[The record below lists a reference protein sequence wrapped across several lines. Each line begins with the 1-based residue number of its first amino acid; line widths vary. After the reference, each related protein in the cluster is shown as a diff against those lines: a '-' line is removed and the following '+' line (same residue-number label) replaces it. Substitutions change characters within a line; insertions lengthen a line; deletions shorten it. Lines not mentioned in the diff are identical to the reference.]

1 MNNLERLIISLGGVK
16 VNRIKNTTTPS
27 FLYRFENKLYITVE
41 YDKRDQYKSVEL
53 GRLFL
58 MKDFFPRLIVL
69 EDFEV
74 LLKAANSIRLPVNYK
89 LKYSMISYDQMI
101 ENVVLNLKTVLDN
114 YDKLYEL
121 SKPEFD
127 VKEQRL
133 EKHLVKDVSTMSLD
147 EIAKESSQII
157 YKPKADEINYSKL
170 TNYERK
176 LKEESD
182 MLRSQHNIPKNIY
195 TQFEYNQLQKKKY
208 NFKLRIVLCCLI
220 EFIALS
226 IFIIGLINNH
236 WFVNNG
242 VIYFVFIV
250 TSLALTGLFVLT
262 GLKAKRIEYFL
273 GPALCFF
280 LPFVFMDKIVGTENN
295 LFLTLVTIIVGTLL
309 LSYCMV
315 FEVIKP
321 IKKQNKAT
329 YEYCKKFNEKNGSIA
344 FMTREYKPIC
354 FYLENGRYV
363 ALRTLEDEYY
373 AITVRGSVFYNKV
386 RTTKVPI
393 EHIEVCCSYSEA
405 IKKSIELLQKNDEV
419 FIIKE

>member
-27 FLYRFENKLYITVE
+27 FLYRFENNLYITVE

-74 LLKAANSIRLPVNYK
+74 LLKAANSLRLPVNYK

-127 VKEQRL
+127 AKEQRL
-133 EKHLVKDVSTMSLD
+133 EKHLVKDVSAMSLD

-157 YKPKADEINYSKL
+157 YKPKADEIKYSKL
-170 TNYERK
+170 THYEK
-176 LKEESD
+176 KFKEESD
-182 MLRSQHNIPKNIY
+182 GLRKQHNIPKNIY
-195 TQFEYNQLQKKKY
+195 TQFEFNQLQKKKY
-208 NFKLRIVLCCLI
+208 NFKLRVFLSCFI
-220 EFIALS
+220 EVIALS

-236 WFVNNG
+236 WFVNND
-242 VIYFVFIV
+242 VIYFGFII

-262 GLKAKRIEYFL
+262 GLKVKKIEYFL
-273 GPALCFF
+273 GPVLCYF
-280 LPFVFMDKIVGTENN
+280 LPFIFMDKIVGIENN
-295 LFLTLVTIIVGTLL
+295 LLLTLVTITVGTLL
-309 LSYCMV
+309 LSYCIV
-315 FEVIKP
+315 FEVIIP

-329 YEYCKKFNEKNGSIA
+329 YEYCKKFNEKTRSIA
-344 FMTREYKPIC
+344 FMTRDYKQLC

-363 ALRTLEDEYY
+363 ALITLEDEHY
-373 AITVRGSVFYNKV
+373 AITVRGSIFYNKV
-386 RTTKVPI
+386 RTTNVPI
-393 EHIEVCCSYSEA
+393 EHIEVFCSYSEA
-405 IKKSIELLQKNDEV
+405 INKSIELLQKNDEV

>member
-27 FLYRFENKLYITVE
+27 FLYRFENNLYITVE

-74 LLKAANSIRLPVNYK
+74 LLKAANSLRLPVNYK

-127 VKEQRL
+127 AKEQRL

-157 YKPKADEINYSKL
+157 YKPKADEIKYSKL
-170 TNYERK
+170 THYERK

-182 MLRSQHNIPKNIY
+182 MLRSQHSIPKNIY

-208 NFKLRIVLCCLI
+208 NFKLRVFLYCFI
-220 EFIALS
+220 EVIALS

-242 VIYFVFIV
+242 VIYFGFIV
-250 TSLALTGLFVLT
+250 TSLALIGLFVLT
-262 GLKAKRIEYFL
+262 GFKVKKIEYFL
-273 GPALCFF
+273 GPVLCYF
-280 LPFVFMDKIVGTENN
+280 LPFIFMDKIVGTENN
-295 LFLTLVTIIVGTLL
+295 LLLTLVTIIVGTLL
-309 LSYCMV
+309 LSYCIV
-315 FEVIKP
+315 FEVIIP

-344 FMTREYKPIC
+344 FMKRDYKQLC

-363 ALRTLEDEYY
+363 ALITLEDEHY
-373 AITVRGSVFYNKV
+373 AITVRGSIFYNKIQ
-386 RTTKVPI
+386 TTDVPI
-393 EHIEVCCSYSEA
+393 EHIEVFCSYSEA
-405 IKKSIELLQKNDEV
+405 INKSIEFLQKNDEV